1 MTPADTSAPAGARAA
16 IQWRKVMTLTASQA
30 LSLTGDYVLLVALG
44 WTAVQLGGAGA
55 ITTLMLAGT
64 LPRALTLVF
73 SGPVTDMLGPRF
85 VLLRTTS
92 ARALLLAAGAA
103 VTLTTGWFWP
113 LVVIAA
119 IEGVLLGM
127 GSPASQSLMP
137 RLAEGDQLARA
148 NSLSAMVTRL
158 APIVGAPIGAWMIAT
173 GELWVAMAAVSVTCA
188 VSFVGVFVVTRGMAG
203 GTRTPGENML
213 RRSGDGLRLLRS
225 QARLRWL
232 FICAFCL
239 DMAFG
244 WPIDVALPLLVD
256 GRGWGVGSVAV
267 VVVAFSAGALFAG
280 TMGALLAHRIPL
292 LVRLVF
298 SGVGIGVGIL
308 LMALMPSVTT
318 LAAVGAGV
326 GLMAGLNGPAIV
338 TVYQQASPRARLGTA
353 MSMLTLASIGT
364 TPVSIVAFGALSAV
378 IGVTATWLVCGVVA
392 LAAPAAALMA
402 LRQPVPATD
411 AAEPATPADATQS
424 ATPAGSAQSA
434 TPAGSAQP
442 SAAAGDADA
451 SPTQD
456 VTPPARQAVTDPAR
470 QALGEPVPAPATA
483 PGTDDDTAGTAE
495 PVRAGQPTLAGAGRS
510 A

>member
-1 MTPADTSAPAGARAA
+1 MTTADTSAQAGARAA
-16 IQWRKVMTLTASQA
+16 IQWRKVMTLTASQG

-73 SGPVTDMLGPRF
+73 SGPVTDIFGPRF

-92 ARALLLAAGAA
+92 ARSLLLAGGAA
-103 VTLTTGWFWP
+103 VTLSTGWFWP

-119 IEGVLLGM
+119 LEGVLLGM

-158 APIVGAPIGAWMIAT
+158 APIVGSPIGAWMIAT

-188 VSFVGVFVVTRGMAG
+188 VSCVGVFVVTRGMTG

-213 RRSGDGLRLLRS
+213 RRSGDGLRLLRA

-267 VVVAFSAGALFAG
+267 VVVAFSSGALFAG
-280 TMGALLAHRIPL
+280 TLGALLAHRIPL
-292 LVRLVF
+292 VVRLVLTGF
-298 SGVGIGVGIL
+298 GIGVGIL
-308 LMALMPSVTT
+308 LMALMPSVTA

-364 TPVSIVAFGALSAV
+364 TPISIVAFGALSAV
-378 IGVTATWLVCGVVA
+378 IGVTATWLVCGLVA
-392 LAAPAAALMA
+392 LAAPAAAIMA
-402 LRQPVPATD
+402 LRQPVPADETG
-411 AAEPATPADATQS
+411 EPAAPAAAPEPS
-424 ATPAGSAQSA
+424 ATVAPAPSVTGSSEPSA
-434 TPAGSAQP
+434 TGSPSSGAGEP
-442 SAAAGDADA
+442 SAAQGAVGAA
-451 SPTQD
+451 PD
-456 VTPPARQAVTDPAR
+456 VTGA
-470 QALGEPVPAPATA
+470 PVPAATSDR
-483 PGTDDDTAGTAE
+483 TDVDGE
-495 PVRAGQPTLAGAGRS
+495 RAGRPTLAGVGHPA
-510 A
+510 